1 MKAINLIKEN
11 EMLLIYAPDNLI
23 SKSLENLFLRNKT
36 TFSCSDKTTLK
47 KHLDNAK
54 VIIIDGDIPLALDLE
69 NQSKNV
75 ILLYSGKESLC
86 DTDITVLQKPF
97 HLDELEQKVTFLF
110 NITKKGLLLTFNTP
124 FYQFDATTK
133 TLTSQH
139 SCATFRLTS
148 KEVELITYL
157 YEKKAACAS
166 KEEILENIFGYKA
179 GTETHTV
186 ETHIYKLRQ
195 KISDETNLI
204 ETIEGGYRLKTA

>member
-1 MKAINLIKEN
+1 
-11 EMLLIYAPDNLI
+11 MLLIYAPDNLI
-23 SKSLENLFLRNKT
+23 SKSLENLFLRDKT
-36 TFSCSDKTTLK
+36 TFSCNNKTSLK
-47 KHLDNAK
+47 NHLDNAK
-54 VIIIDGDIPLALDLE
+54 IIIIDDDIPLALDLE

-124 FYQFDATTK
+124 FYQFDGATK

-139 SCATFRLTS
+139 SCAKFRLTS

-157 YEKKAACAS
+157 YEKKADRAS

-195 KISDETNLI
+195 KINDETNLI